1 MAVDRRGVLGTI
13 KVAIEI
19 SAFFRAIMTLGQPRS
34 QSAGYLLLPLLLLLP
49 AIWFPTASATEP
61 PTPSPE
67 AAPDEGGEGRATA
80 VTVVIVSAVTVMMC
94 IGAIRIHR
102 IFRDKGTRREEDEAG
117 DEEEGGCGQHS
128 RQSSYAR
135 KASCVAPFPESAE
148 GKAGEDRMEHT
159 SNPLYAVSAL
169 RANGSGDLSVLVV
182 EGSAIHS
189 VSTKGASTL
198 SDHTPDEAGG
208 SSTRRGMSSAS
219 AGAGAGVRGSEAREG
234 HNVARCERNESGSG
248 PIAFLSRNGISRGR
262 KQRVVPQL
270 SIESVSSNDGDV
282 WDKDTVE
289 NGTDV
294 SLASTVAVTAPVP
307 APVPDPAPDPPDT
320 AIANPPTRKTFP
332 PLAASCKDAV
342 VRDTKPA
349 PLHIEDSEENH
360 QAAGSA
366 VRRHTIHGG
375 ASTPGVVAGRGSAA
389 RDQARSGASVLSAA
403 EYAVRGAEALA
414 RDSFVPGV
422 KEVVVLV
429 AGLARIA
436 AADHRGNAAEME
448 GRVAW
453 CRSMVRTLER
463 ARDVLAKTTARRGE
477 AERILLEDVQ
487 DSIRGMAEIV
497 QCYKNKH
504 MVTEVFTSVL
514 CRRRQDEA
522 EEAIAAA
529 ETHLEAF
536 ESTPQLPVALV
547 SPGHT
552 LRPISTDLAVDLR
565 DQISTL
571 QEMLVKSIRKRR
583 RRGVDQVDIPRGEV
597 EVMTDEVLGVG
608 GFGTVY
614 LADYRG
620 SNAAAKVVSFQRDQ
634 EGGDPG
640 PKTGFSV
647 FDDDTDDD
655 DDLEYTLD
663 QKLRRKVAVA
673 NAKKASA
680 KIRAETRQRLAFL
693 RELEAMKRLRGPNTV
708 HFYGAV
714 TSTKNRVVLV
724 MELLPGGNLRHRLR
738 KAKGPL
744 DENTLRRIVKDIC
757 SGMAFLHAE
766 AFVHGD
772 LKSAAVLFDAEGNAK
787 IGDLGTS
794 LWTQRTTR
802 LATFSFR
809 QGGLM
814 SLPWAA
820 PEVLSRE
827 SATSKSDVYSFGMVL
842 WECLARKLPWY
853 NVLSVGKL
861 LSSVSKGE
869 RPTIPP
875 NAPTDLAV
883 LTEACWAHD
892 PAARP
897 ALERVLTDLDAR
909 RVTAVFVPPA
919 GRSAPRPPTSRPADS
934 ARTPSGLTGERLV
947 FSDHGRSSGSSGAAR
962 RSRGMVGRGSR
973 TLSRRSSSESSISI
987 PVIEEEK
994 GKEKQEEDE
1003 EDEEDSQEEVHT
1015 EHSEQREE
1023 HQEVA
1028 EG

>member
-1 MAVDRRGVLGTI
+1 MVSGKRTHATCVYPLYRRHYIQFSHDFVI
-13 KVAIEI
+13 
-19 SAFFRAIMTLGQPRS
+19 R
-34 QSAGYLLLPLLLLLP
+34 P
-49 AIWFPTASATEP
+49 AASATEP

-102 IFRDKGTRREEDEAG
+102 IFRDKGTRRGEDEAG

-463 ARDVLAKTTARRGE
+463 ARDVLAKVKSGGDHSCARFLTSLAAHRHPHPLFAPLPFIAQVPSAFFSLHLSFNVACVWSRQFFGL
-477 AERILLEDVQ
+477 RVQ
-487 DSIRGMAEIV
+487 MKRKEPRWRKHSVSI
-497 QCYKNKH
+497 
-504 MVTEVFTSVL
+504 
-514 CRRRQDEA
+514 
-522 EEAIAAA
+522 
-529 ETHLEAF
+529 
-536 ESTPQLPVALV
+536 
-547 SPGHT
+547 
-552 LRPISTDLAVDLR
+552 ISTTLAVF
-565 DQISTL
+565 
-571 QEMLVKSIRKRR
+571 
-583 RRGVDQVDIPRGEV
+583 P
-597 EVMTDEVLGVG
+597 
-608 GFGTVY
+608 
-614 LADYRG
+614 
-620 SNAAAKVVSFQRDQ
+620 
-634 EGGDPG
+634 
-640 PKTGFSV
+640 V
-647 FDDDTDDD
+647 FC
-655 DDLEYTLD
+655 
-663 QKLRRKVAVA
+663 A
-673 NAKKASA
+673 
-680 KIRAETRQRLAFL
+680 
-693 RELEAMKRLRGPNTV
+693 
-708 HFYGAV
+708 
-714 TSTKNRVVLV
+714 VLV
-724 MELLPGGNLRHRLR
+724 DSSR
-738 KAKGPL
+738 
-744 DENTLRRIVKDIC
+744 
-757 SGMAFLHAE
+757 
-766 AFVHGD
+766 
-772 LKSAAVLFDAEGNAK
+772 
-787 IGDLGTS
+787 
-794 LWTQRTTR
+794 
-802 LATFSFR
+802 AT
-809 QGGLM
+809 
-814 SLPWAA
+814 
-820 PEVLSRE
+820 
-827 SATSKSDVYSFGMVL
+827 
-842 WECLARKLPWY
+842 
-853 NVLSVGKL
+853 
-861 LSSVSKGE
+861 
-869 RPTIPP
+869 
-875 NAPTDLAV
+875 
-883 LTEACWAHD
+883 
-892 PAARP
+892 
-897 ALERVLTDLDAR
+897 
-909 RVTAVFVPPA
+909 
-919 GRSAPRPPTSRPADS
+919 
-934 ARTPSGLTGERLV
+934 
-947 FSDHGRSSGSSGAAR
+947 R
-962 RSRGMVGRGSR
+962 RSHVGMYDIHF
-973 TLSRRSSSESSISI
+973 SSQSPSTMIR
-987 PVIEEEK
+987 
-994 GKEKQEEDE
+994 
-1003 EDEEDSQEEVHT
+1003 H
-1015 EHSEQREE
+1015 
-1023 HQEVA
+1023 
-1028 EG
+1028 